1 MFSSG
6 MDLASLGD
14 LAANPQNLRAF
25 RSACLD
31 AWNIAEEMAK
41 PTICVIHGA
50 CIGGAMELALACD
63 LRVMAKDAVIGM
75 PETRIGLIPDVGG
88 SSRLPQVIGLGRAKE
103 MVMTGKMI
111 DGDEAERIG
120 LVNRVA
126 TIEKL
131 GPETQKLIDELL
143 ACAPL
148 AVGLAKRVMD
158 ASARP
163 ALAATLELEVAMQE
177 LCARSAGLRR
187 GRQGVPGEAPA
198 RVQRPLDARRGP
210 RRGPR
215 RAARPRRR
223 PRGSV
228 RVEPSASSIGSSPFQ
243 LSSSSEPRSSRSG
256 PGDRPRAEQVAGAQ
270 RGAVDGQVGDLLGA
284 LQYSSSAFV
293 RATTVPLSSTSS
305 ATSNAHGS
313 SRR

>member
-1 MFSSG
+1 MTLAGALRLADGLGELLGGAVDGLERGEPLEEVVADRVRGDMAEALPQLRSRAMPLVITEQHGSVRHVVLNRPEKRNAFNGELVAAVGEALRAAAADTAVHCVVLRGVGPMFSSG
-6 MDLASLGD
+6 MDLGVARRPRGEPATTCAPS
-14 LAANPQNLRAF
+14 AAPI
-25 RSACLD
+25 LD
-31 AWNIAEEMAK
+31 AWNLAEEMTK

-111 DGDEAERIG
+111 GGDEAERIG

-143 ACAPL
+143 ACAPV

-177 LCARSAGLRR
+177 LCARSEDFAEGAKAFQEKRQPEFS
-187 GRQGVPGEAPA
+187 GR
-198 RVQRPLDARRGP
+198 
-210 RRGPR
+210 
-215 RAARPRRR
+215 
-223 PRGSV
+223 
-228 RVEPSASSIGSSPFQ
+228 
-243 LSSSSEPRSSRSG
+243 
-256 PGDRPRAEQVAGAQ
+256 
-270 RGAVDGQVGDLLGA
+270 
-284 LQYSSSAFV
+284 
-293 RATTVPLSSTSS
+293 
-305 ATSNAHGS
+305 
-313 SRR
+313 

>member
-1 MFSSG
+1 MPLVLTEQHGGVRHIVLNRAEKRNAFNDELIAALGEALRAAAGDASVRCVVLRGAGPMFSSG
-6 MDLASLGD
+6 MDLGSLAE
-14 LAANPQNLRAF
+14 LAANPGNLRAF
-25 RSACLD
+25 RSLILD
-31 AWNIAEEMAK
+31 VWNLPEEMAK

-111 DGDEAERIG
+111 GGDEAERIG

-131 GPETQKLIDELL
+131 GPETRKLIDELL
-143 ACAPL
+143 ACAPV

-177 LCARSAGLRR
+177 LCARSEDFAEGAKAFQEKRQPEFS
-187 GRQGVPGEAPA
+187 GR
-198 RVQRPLDARRGP
+198 
-210 RRGPR
+210 
-215 RAARPRRR
+215 
-223 PRGSV
+223 
-228 RVEPSASSIGSSPFQ
+228 
-243 LSSSSEPRSSRSG
+243 
-256 PGDRPRAEQVAGAQ
+256 
-270 RGAVDGQVGDLLGA
+270 
-284 LQYSSSAFV
+284 
-293 RATTVPLSSTSS
+293 
-305 ATSNAHGS
+305 
-313 SRR
+313 

>member
-1 MFSSG
+1 MPLVITEQHGPVRHVVLNRPEKRNAFNGELIAAVGDALRAAAADTASHCVVIRGAGPMFSSG
-6 MDLASLGD
+6 MDLGSLGE
-14 LAANPQNLRAF
+14 LAAEPRQPAR
-25 RSACLD
+25 RSARSILD
-31 AWNIAEEMAK
+31 AWNLAEEMAK

-111 DGDEAERIG
+111 NGDEAERIG
-120 LVNRVA
+120 LVNRTA
-126 TIEKL
+126 TIDKL

-143 ACAPL
+143 ACAPV

-177 LCARSAGLRR
+177 LCARSADFAEGAKAFQEKRQPEFS
-187 GRQGVPGEAPA
+187 GR
-198 RVQRPLDARRGP
+198 
-210 RRGPR
+210 
-215 RAARPRRR
+215 
-223 PRGSV
+223 
-228 RVEPSASSIGSSPFQ
+228 
-243 LSSSSEPRSSRSG
+243 
-256 PGDRPRAEQVAGAQ
+256 
-270 RGAVDGQVGDLLGA
+270 
-284 LQYSSSAFV
+284 
-293 RATTVPLSSTSS
+293 
-305 ATSNAHGS
+305 
-313 SRR
+313 